1 MDSLDTLHAALTD
14 QGFGCVTISSHT
26 AKAERQR
33 AVSSFST
40 SPKVRPFTRL
50 PGPLVVYHCTLP
62 GVQSR
67 AHRNNPFHQPTPKVK
82 VILVTMG
89 TGAAGL
95 TLTAASTVYLLEPTH
110 SPADEAQ
117 ALNRA
122 HRIGQSRPVRCLI
135 LFCQGTV
142 EERMLAARR
151 REDSFMSQLENES
164 AALTSV
170 GAGGGKDA
178 EKRAHFSLAGFQ
190 TLLGMDQL

>member
-1 MDSLDTLHAALTD
+1 M
-14 QGFGCVTISSHT
+14 
-26 AKAERQR
+26 KA
-33 AVSSFST
+33 
-40 SPKVRPFTRL
+40 
-50 PGPLVVYHCTLP
+50 
-62 GVQSR
+62 
-67 AHRNNPFHQPTPKVK
+67 
-82 VILVTMG
+82 ILVTMG

-122 HRIGQSRPVRCLI
+122 HRIGQARPVRCLI
-135 LFCQGTV
+135 LFCAGTL

-151 REDSFMSQLENES
+151 REDAFMSQLENES
-164 AALTSV
+164 AALTV
-170 GAGGGKDA
+170 VRAGQGGKDV